1 MTKKGAFSK
10 LQSLSDPLFATIPD
24 EMLRVSIVGAT
35 SQVLPTYAEG
45 KDTPSGNELVTG
57 AD

>member
-1 MTKKGAFSK
+1 MTKKAAPSK

-24 EMLRVSIVGAT
+24 EMLRVCIVGGT
-35 SQVLPTYAEG
+35 SQIMQTFAAG
-45 KDTPSGNELVTG
+45 SDKPSGTELVTG

>member
-1 MTKKGAFSK
+1 MTKKAPSK

-24 EMLRVSIVGAT
+24 EMLRVCIVGGT
-35 SQVLPTYAEG
+35 SQIMDTYASG
-45 KDTPSGNELVTG
+45 SDTPSGRELVTG